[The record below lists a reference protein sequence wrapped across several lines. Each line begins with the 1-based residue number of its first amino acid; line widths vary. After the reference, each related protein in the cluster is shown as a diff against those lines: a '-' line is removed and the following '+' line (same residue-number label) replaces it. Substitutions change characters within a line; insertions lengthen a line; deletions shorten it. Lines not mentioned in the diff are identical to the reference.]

1 LRIDSKPVYRVLA
14 AGIVVP
20 GLGHLLVG
28 RSKTAVLAFALPV
41 ALFAIGFAL
50 AGQRLFAFSGAF
62 GSDANL
68 FGQILQALPLH
79 LIPECLN
86 FGPALLAW
94 LAVGPENIL
103 EPSLRLPVATEHLG
117 LALTAASGYLNV
129 FFATDAGWSRGSEQY
144 YASRSAL
151 RPSGVSL
158 RNHPAFSSFLAWL
171 IPGAGYLYEGRR
183 TLGLLVGGSILLLW
197 ILGLFFSGFCG
208 VDRSQL
214 YWWWAAQS
222 GLGLPTLLGNV
233 ALGPL
238 QITQDLPH
246 IDLGITL
253 LSVAGLL
260 NLVAATDV
268 YTLAERR
275 LLHLGEPEGQPEGSS
290 RSAPEGDSRAKAE
303 AGSTGETG
311 SQREEAGA

>member
-214 YWWWAAQS
+214 YWWWGGAVGARITDAARQRCARAAADHAGPAPHRPRHHPAFGRRPAQS
-222 GLGLPTLLGNV
+222 RGRHRCLH
-233 ALGPL
+233 ARR
-238 QITQDLPH
+238 
-246 IDLGITL
+246 
-253 LSVAGLL
+253 
-260 NLVAATDV
+260 AAI
-268 YTLAERR
+268 AASRGAR
-275 LLHLGEPEGQPEGSS
+275 
-290 RSAPEGDSRAKAE
+290 RSA
-303 AGSTGETG
+303 
-311 SQREEAGA
+311 